1 MNPTQNSQKS
11 RSSATQKSIMLA
23 AEKLIAAKGIE
34 NVSIREI
41 VKAAGQKNESALQY
55 HFGSFRGLVASIRLN
70 RDKKVQAKRSVLL
83 DELLLKNTKPS
94 LRDLCCLLAAPTF
107 TLAKKD
113 PGFRRYVIGFSHELA
128 LTNKSAFNLASQAGG
143 GGESGER
150 IGKLLRAA
158 LQPLDDAS
166 YRRRMESVVRL
177 AAISLGHHARQ
188 KNAFRGQAAEL
199 FFNNLIDEITGLLMA
214 PVSSETRALENSIA
228 LEKIS
233 T

>member
-1 MNPTQNSQKS
+1 MNPTQDGQKS

-55 HFGSFRGLVASIRLN
+55 HFGDFRGLVESIRQN
-70 RDKKVQAKRSVLL
+70 RDKETHAKRGVLL
-83 DELLLKNTKPS
+83 DELLHKSIKPS
-94 LRDLCCLLAAPTF
+94 LRDLCCLMASPTF
-107 TLAKKD
+107 ILAKKN
-113 PGFRRYVIGFSHELA
+113 PGFRRYVVGFSHELA
-128 LTNKSAFNLASQAGG
+128 LTNKSAFTLASQAGG

-150 IGKLLRAA
+150 TGKLLRAA
-158 LQPLDDAS
+158 LQHLTEAS
-166 YRRRMESVVRL
+166 YRRRMESVIRL

-199 FFNNLIDEITGLLMA
+199 FFNNLVDEITGLLMA
-214 PVSSETRALENSIA
+214 PVSPETRSLENSMN
-228 LEKIS
+228 LVKVS
-233 T
+233 K